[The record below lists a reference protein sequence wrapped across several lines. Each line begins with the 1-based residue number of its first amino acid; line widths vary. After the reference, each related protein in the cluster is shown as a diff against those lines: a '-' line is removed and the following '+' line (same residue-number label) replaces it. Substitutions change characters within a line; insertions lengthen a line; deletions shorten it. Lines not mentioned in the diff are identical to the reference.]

1 MGFESFQPN
10 TVEAGAGEREW
21 SKLVSDWQANEQMIF
36 SEVATADRGEGMRKE
51 WLEKAK
57 KTICMVL
64 MSLTAMAAASEA
76 RAGGFSGEYV
86 PDPQVVGREYK
97 IPGALEEGAVS
108 GALEEGV
115 VPGAIRDDGDVYTEK
130 KAGAPEESVRRKKP
144 QDNIKNFERGDSREV
159 ENKAINIPR

>member
-36 SEVATADRGEGMRKE
+36 SEVATTDRGEGMRKE

-76 RAGGFSGEYV
+76 RAGGSSGEYV

-97 IPGALEEGAVS
+97 IPGALEESVVP

-115 VPGAIRDDGDVYTEK
+115 VPGAIRDDGDVYVEK
-130 KAGAPEESVRRKKP
+130 EAGAPEEPVRRKK
-144 QDNIKNFERGDSREV
+144 QHNSLKDFQRGNSLEI
-159 ENKAINIPR
+159 ENKAINIQP